1 VTTSATP
8 PRAAAVGATAI
19 PTDVAT
25 ARGGIGLGLS
35 RSLDYAGLLPFALFV
50 GLFLLWPTAIVVVGA
65 FQDPEDG
72 SPTLANL
79 AQAAQ
84 GTYLETFV
92 MSTVLSAIT
101 AVLGAVLGGLLA
113 WAISIGRRD
122 GVLRRLVLAGSGTLA
137 QFGGVMLAFA
147 FLATFGFNG
156 LVTLFLHDRLGVDTF
171 AWGGW
176 IYEMPGL
183 VLVYTYFQIPLMVIV
198 FLPALDGLRPQ
209 WREACESLGGSA
221 WSYWRLVG
229 FPILWPSFLGATLL
243 LFANA
248 FSAYATAKALISQ
261 ASPLVPLRIGT
272 FLTSEVVLGQ
282 ANLGKALAFGMI
294 LVVAA
299 TMTVY
304 ALLQRRTSRWL
315 R

>member
-1 VTTSATP
+1 VTASLPGQGARPFVTTAPPADAATSP
-8 PRAAAVGATAI
+8 A
-19 PTDVAT
+19 
-25 ARGGIGLGLS
+25 GIGRGLRPWFDYLGV
-35 RSLDYAGLLPFALFV
+35 LPFAVFV
-50 GLFLLWPTAIVVVGA
+50 SLFLLWPTVLVVLGA
-65 FQDPEDG
+65 FEDPEG
-72 SPTLANL
+72 GLTLANL
-79 AQAAQ
+79 AQASQ
-84 GTYLETFV
+84 GTYLQTFV
-92 MSTVLSAIT
+92 NSIVLSTIT

-113 WAISIGRRD
+113 WAISVGRRD
-122 GVLRRLVLAGSGTLA
+122 GVMRRLVLAGSGTLA

-156 LVTLFLHDRLGVDTF
+156 LVTLFLHDQLGVDTF

-176 IYEMPGL
+176 IYELPGL

-198 FLPALDGLRPQ
+198 FLPAVDGLRPQ
-209 WREACESLGGSA
+209 WREACESLGGSG
-221 WSYWRLVG
+221 WTYWRHVG

-272 FLTSEVVLGQ
+272 FLTSEIVLGQ
-282 ANLGKALAFGMI
+282 ANVGKALAFGMI
-294 LVVAA
+294 VIVAL
-299 TMTVY
+299 TMAVY
-304 ALLQRRTSRWL
+304 AMLQRRTSRWL

>member
-1 VTTSATP
+1 MTTRASQPSAP
-8 PRAAAVGATAI
+8 VAAAAALADAAATG
-19 PTDVAT
+19 
-25 ARGGIGLGLS
+25 GGIARRLRR
-35 RSLDYAGLLPFALFV
+35 RSLDYVGLLPFAVFV
-50 GLFLLWPTAIVVVGA
+50 ALFLLWPTVLVVLGA
-65 FQDPEDG
+65 LQGPEG
-72 SPTLANL
+72 GLTLANL
-79 AQAAQ
+79 AQASQ

-92 MSTVLSAIT
+92 TSTVLSAIT
-101 AVLGAVLGGLLA
+101 AALGAVFGGLLA

-122 GVLRRLVLAGSGTLA
+122 GLLRRLVLAGSGTLA

-156 LVTLFLHDRLGVDTF
+156 LLTLFLHDRLGVDTF

-176 IYEMPGL
+176 IYELPGL
-183 VLVYTYFQIPLMVIV
+183 VAVYTYFQIPLMVIV
-198 FLPALDGLRPQ
+198 FLPAVDGLRPQ

-221 WSYWRLVG
+221 WSYWRYVG

-261 ASPLVPLRIGT
+261 ASPLVSLRIGT
-272 FLTSEVVLGQ
+272 FLTSEIVLGQ

-294 LVVAA
+294 VVVAA

-304 ALLQRRTSRWL
+304 ALLQKRTSRWL

>member
-1 VTTSATP
+1 MSSRASQAGARPLAAAAPLVDATP
-8 PRAAAVGATAI
+8 RA
-19 PTDVAT
+19 
-25 ARGGIGLGLS
+25 GIGQAL
-35 RSLDYAGLLPFALFV
+35 RRRLDYLGVLPFAVFV
-50 GLFLLWPTAIVVVGA
+50 ALFLLWPTALVVVGA
-65 FQDPEDG
+65 FQAPDG
-72 SPTLANL
+72 GLTLANL
-79 AQAAQ
+79 AQATS
-84 GTYLETFV
+84 GSYLETFAT
-92 MSTVLSAIT
+92 SILLSAIT
-101 AVLGAVLGGLLA
+101 AVLGAVFGGLLA
-113 WAISIGRRD
+113 WAISVGRPNSL
-122 GVLRRLVLAGSGTLA
+122 LRRLVLAGSGTLA

-176 IYEMPGL
+176 IYELPGL

-198 FLPALDGLRPQ
+198 FLPAVDGLRPQ
-209 WREACESLGGSA
+209 WREACDSLGGSG
-221 WSYWRLVG
+221 WTYWRYVG
-229 FPILWPSFLGATLL
+229 FPILWPSFFGATLL

-282 ANLGKALAFGMI
+282 QNVGKALAFGMI
-294 LVVAA
+294 LIVAL
-299 TMTVY
+299 TMSIY

>member
-1 VTTSATP
+1 VTASAPEPSALPSATTAVLAD
-8 PRAAAVGATAI
+8 AAT
-19 PTDVAT
+19 T
-25 ARGGIGLGLS
+25 RGGIG
-35 RSLDYAGLLPFALFV
+35 AGLRRSFDYVGLVPFAVFV
-50 GLFLLWPTAIVVVGA
+50 SLFLLWPTLMVVVGA
-65 FQDPEDG
+65 FQDAEG

-79 AQAAQ
+79 TQASK
-84 GTYLETFV
+84 GTYLQTFV
-92 MSTVLSAIT
+92 TSVVLSAIT
-101 AVLGAVLGGLLA
+101 AVLGAVFGGLLA
-113 WAISIGRRD
+113 WAISVGRRD
-122 GVLRRLVLAGSGTLA
+122 GLLRRLVLAGSGTLA

-171 AWGGW
+171 AWGAW
-176 IYEMPGL
+176 IYELPGL

-198 FLPALDGLRPQ
+198 FLPAVDGLRSQ

-221 WSYWRLVG
+221 WAYWRFVG
-229 FPILWPSFLGATLL
+229 LPVLWPAFLGSTLL

-272 FLTSEVVLGQ
+272 FLTSEIVLGQ

-294 LVVAA
+294 VIVAA
-299 TMTVY
+299 TMSIY
-304 ALLQRRTSRWL
+304 AVLQRRTSRWL

>member
-1 VTTSATP
+1 VTGASEPSARP
-8 PRAAAVGATAI
+8 LLATA
-19 PTDVAT
+19 PLADT
-25 ARGGIGLGLS
+25 AAPRGGIGRGL
-35 RSLDYAGLLPFALFV
+35 RRWLDYLGILPFAVFV
-50 GLFLLWPTAIVVVGA
+50 ALFLLWPTVLVVLGA
-65 FQDPEDG
+65 FEDPEG
-72 SPTLANL
+72 GLTLANL
-79 AQAAQ
+79 AQASQ
-84 GTYLETFV
+84 GSYLQTFV
-92 MSTVLSAIT
+92 NSIVLSTIT

-113 WAISIGRRD
+113 WAISVGRRD
-122 GVLRRLVLAGSGTLA
+122 GVMRRLVLAGSGTLA

-156 LVTLFLHDRLGVDTF
+156 LVTLFLHDQLGVDTF

-176 IYEMPGL
+176 IYELPGL

-198 FLPALDGLRPQ
+198 FLPAVDGLRPQ
-209 WREACESLGGSA
+209 WREACESLGGSG
-221 WSYWRLVG
+221 WTYWRHVG
-229 FPILWPSFLGATLL
+229 FPILWPPFLGATLL

-272 FLTSEVVLGQ
+272 FLTSEIVLGQ
-282 ANLGKALAFGMI
+282 ANVGKALAFGMI
-294 LVVAA
+294 VIVAL
-299 TMTVY
+299 TMAIY

>member
-1 VTTSATP
+1 VIPSATQSSAP
-8 PRAAAVGATAI
+8 PVAATAALADAAA
-19 PTDVAT
+19 D
-25 ARGGIGLGLS
+25 RGGIGRGLH
-35 RSLDYAGLLPFALFV
+35 RSLDYLGLLPFAVFV
-50 GLFLLWPTAIVVVGA
+50 ALFLLWPTVLVVVGA
-65 FQDPEDG
+65 FQDADG
-72 SPTLANL
+72 APTLGNL
-79 AQAAQ
+79 RQAAQ
-84 GTYLETFV
+84 GTYLQTFV
-92 MSTVLSAIT
+92 TSTVLSAIT
-101 AVLGAVLGGLLA
+101 AVLGAILGGLLA
-113 WAISIGRRD
+113 WAIAVGRRD
-122 GVLRRLVLAGSGTLA
+122 GLLRRLVLAGSGTLA

-176 IYEMPGL
+176 LYELPGL
-183 VLVYTYFQIPLMVIV
+183 ALVYTYFQIPLMVIV

-221 WSYWRLVG
+221 WSYWRYVG

-261 ASPLVPLRIGT
+261 ASPLVSLRIGI
-272 FLTSEVVLGQ
+272 FLTSEVVLDQ

-304 ALLQRRTSRWL
+304 AMLQKRTTRWL

>member
-1 VTTSATP
+1 VTPGAAQPSAPLAGSTVLAD
-8 PRAAAVGATAI
+8 AAPG
-19 PTDVAT
+19 
-25 ARGGIGLGLS
+25 GGIGRGRR
-35 RSLDYAGLLPFALFV
+35 RSLDYVGVLPFAVFV
-50 GLFLLWPTAIVVVGA
+50 TLFLLWPTVLVVLGA
-65 FQDPEDG
+65 FEHPEGGLTLSNLEQALQG
-72 SPTLANL
+72 S
-79 AQAAQ
+79 
-84 GTYLETFV
+84 YLETFV
-92 MSTVLSAIT
+92 TSTVLSAIT
-101 AVLGAVLGGLLA
+101 AVAGAVFGGLLA
-113 WAISIGRRD
+113 WAISVGRPESL
-122 GVLRRLVLAGSGTLA
+122 LRRLVLAGSGTLA

-156 LVTLFLHDRLGVDTF
+156 LLTLFLQDRLGVDTF

-176 IYEMPGL
+176 IYELPGL
-183 VLVYTYFQIPLMVIV
+183 ALVYAYFQIPLMVIV

-209 WREACESLGGSA
+209 WREACESLGGNA
-221 WSYWRLVG
+221 WSYWRYVG

-272 FLTSEVVLGQ
+272 FLTSEVVLGR
-282 ANLGKALAFGMI
+282 ANVGKALAFGMI
-294 LVVAA
+294 VVVAV

-304 ALLQRRTSRWL
+304 AILQRRTSRWL

>member
-1 VTTSATP
+1 VTASLP
-8 PRAAAVGATAI
+8 GQGAR
-19 PTDVAT
+19 PLVAT
-25 ARGGIGLGLS
+25 APLADAAAPRGGIGRGF
-35 RSLDYAGLLPFALFV
+35 RPWLDYLGILPFAVFV
-50 GLFLLWPTAIVVVGA
+50 SLFLLWPTVLVVLGA
-65 FQDPEDG
+65 FEDPDG
-72 SPTLANL
+72 GLTLANL
-79 AQAAQ
+79 AQASQ
-84 GTYLETFV
+84 GSYLQTFV
-92 MSTVLSAIT
+92 NSIVLSTIT

-113 WAISIGRRD
+113 WAISVGRRD
-122 GVLRRLVLAGSGTLA
+122 GVMRRLVLAGSGTLA

-156 LVTLFLHDRLGVDTF
+156 LVTLFLHDQLGVDTF

-176 IYEMPGL
+176 IYELPGL

-198 FLPALDGLRPQ
+198 FLPAVDGLRPQ
-209 WREACESLGGSA
+209 WREACESLGGSG
-221 WSYWRLVG
+221 WTYWRHVG

-272 FLTSEVVLGQ
+272 FLTSEIVLGQ
-282 ANLGKALAFGMI
+282 ANVGKALAFGMI
-294 LVVAA
+294 VIVAL
-299 TMTVY
+299 TMAVY
-304 ALLQRRTSRWL
+304 AMLQRRTSRWL